1 MKKADWIWHYV
12 SNNAVC
18 QECGDTEHGL
28 PEYIC
33 DAHTHGMNK
42 HGHLE
47 FHVVVD
53 YGPQEIGRLLN
64 EMGFKVQNV
73 ERFKDGD
80 EIEGLY
86 LDCNIYLCQVTDAH
100 ERPILRLV
108 IPDKHNRLH
117 IEWIARE
124 ISRIY
129 QRFGYYSSPVD
140 SYINLNG
147 I

>member
-18 QECGDTEHGL
+18 QECGETEHGL

-42 HGHLE
+42 YGHLE
-47 FHVVVD
+47 FQVVVD
-53 YGPQEIGRLLN
+53 YGPREIGRLLN
-64 EMGFKVQNV
+64 EMGFKVQNG

-86 LDCNIYLCQVTDAH
+86 FDCNIYLRQVTDAH
-100 ERPILRLV
+100 ERPILLF
-108 IPDKHNRLH
+108 P
-117 IEWIARE
+117 
-124 ISRIY
+124 ISITDCPR
-129 QRFGYYSSPVD
+129 SPKSLIVCRCLQQTF
-140 SYINLNG
+140 YTH
-147 I
+147 